1 MRYPCKRV
9 CFKHMHSVIK
19 DTESRI
25 ISSKNGR
32 NNWINEE
39 LCYQRRNHLTLRH
52 ILDFSFQRVHDN
64 FVGHLSE
71 YHFFSFFF
79 QYFTNQVKRIL
90 TYHDS
95 NA

>member
-9 CFKHMHSVIK
+9 CFKHMHFVIK